1 MERKSNWL
9 ILLSLVF
16 LLGACSQ
23 KSVDS
28 EKVEDTTIQT
38 SSSSSEKKVNPEEK
52 YASVLKKYVQL
63 SSSGYDALKSVVAG
77 AGPEETMIMNFIAD
91 GSKNGRTQQYTF
103 YDIDNDQSEEL
114 IIGKPDFISAIY
126 TLKGD
131 SPVFVK
137 GAGMPSAGA
146 MRSSLSVYGDGT
158 IMYVAGSSTDPNWD
172 ASSYQIKAGEVVELT
187 KIEFTQGQGDD
198 VVKLL
203 NITSEKVDFKKLS
216 WNELKSTPQ
225 KEETSTKTTSGNS
238 SKADVDSIMKGDT
251 SSLDGTWTNSKG
263 ETITIKD
270 GKITT
275 SGLEQ
280 VTFEVKT
287 FVRKKEFPM
296 LKLNTGEYNP
306 LGDPALVLIPA
317 DDSIYPDKDMSD
329 STKDRLVYAYAVAQT
344 QDVSADYYFY
354 R

>member
-9 ILLSLVF
+9 ILLSIVF

-38 SSSSSEKKVNPEEK
+38 SSSSSEKKVDPEEN

-126 TLKGD
+126 TLNGD
-131 SPVFVK
+131 NPVFVK

-158 IMYVAGSSTDPNWD
+158 IMYVAGSSTDPNWN

-187 KIEFTQGQGDD
+187 KIEFTQGQVDD
-198 VVKLL
+198 VAKLL

-225 KEETSTKTTSGNS
+225 EETSTKTTSGYS
-238 SKADVDSIMKGDT
+238 SKADVDSIMKVDS

-280 VTFEVKT
+280 VPFEVKT

-296 LKLNTGEYNP
+296 LQLNTGEDNP
-306 LGDPALVLIPA
+306 LGAPALVLIPA